1 MKRWIWLLV
10 AALGWMTAIL
20 SSQAAGVIIVD
31 GQGDATSSHILP
43 PEPIPPV
50 PIPPPRPWPPPQP
63 WPPQPPPQWQVI
75 RTYRFCPLEVQSE
88 KVQTKIT
95 DQVAVTT
102 IDQEFFNPNSQRLEG
117 TFIFPIPKGA
127 QIDKFSMEIDGKPV
141 QAEILKAD
149 KAKDIYEGIVRKMK
163 DPALMEYEGR
173 DVLKLKI
180 FPIEPNGKKRI
191 TLSYTQ
197 VLKMDSGMLNY
208 VLPMNAGKYS
218 SKPIKSVSVKINVE
232 TKRPLKTI
240 YSPSHEV
247 EVKRDGSNRATV
259 GYEAS
264 EVKPDADLQLYFA
277 PEKDEIGVNLMA
289 YKTGD
294 EDGYFLLLASPGV
307 DAKAKQIVSK
317 DVVFVLDTSGSMSGK
332 KIEQAKKALQFCVD
346 NLNEGDRFE
355 IIRFSTETEPL
366 FDKLAEAS
374 KENREKAGHF
384 IKGLKAMGGTAI
396 DEALKK
402 GLSLESK
409 EGRPFV
415 MVFLT
420 DGLPTVGATDEEEI
434 LKGVK
439 ERNKEKR
446 RVFCFGIG
454 TDVNTHL
461 LDKIAEETRAFSQ
474 YVLPEEDLEVKVSS
488 FFSKINE
495 PVLANPT
502 LKFTTDV
509 HATKMYPS
517 PLPDLFKGEQL
528 VLVGRYSGKGSTAA
542 LIEGDV
548 NGEKKKF
555 SYDLNFPEHA
565 EEHDFIPRL
574 WATRRVG
581 YLLDEIRLHG
591 ENAELKDEVTDL
603 ARKYGIVTPYTAY
616 LIVEDESKR
625 GVSQSLQS
633 LPQLNED
640 AAARRELSLN
650 YDRLRSETDGLGA
663 VAGARSGSALKS
675 ANSAQWGIQN
685 GAREAERSFSYVVPA
700 TPNGSALGS
709 SPQPSATPSANGT
722 VSSSKLLDYTQQGQ
736 FVAGKNFFQNANV
749 WVDSEVQKVGEKEKV
764 RLEFG
769 SPEYFEFLKKHPE
782 AAQWLALG
790 PNIQFVLANK
800 VYEIFDKESSSG
812 KKE

>member
-1 MKRWIWLLV
+1 M
-10 AALGWMTAIL
+10 AAIL
-20 SSQAAGVIIVD
+20 PTYAAGVIIVD
-31 GQGDATSSHILP
+31 GEGDSTASHILP
-43 PEPIPPV
+43 PGPIPPV
-50 PIPPPRPWPPPQP
+50 PIPPPGPWPPRPI
-63 WPPQPPPQWQVI
+63 PPPYWHETRV
-75 RTYRFCPLEVQSE
+75 YRFCPLEVQSE

-102 IDQEFFNPNSQRLEG
+102 IDQEFYNPNSQRLEG

-141 QAEILKAD
+141 QAEILKAE
-149 KAKDIYEGIVRKMK
+149 KARDIYEGIVRKMK

-197 VLKMDSGMLNY
+197 VLKLDSGLLNY

-218 SKPIKSVSVKINVE
+218 SKPIKSVSVKVNVE
-232 TKRPLKTI
+232 SKRPLKTI

-332 KIEQAKKALQFCVD
+332 KMEQAKKALQFCVES
-346 NLNEGDRFE
+346 LNDGDRFE
-355 IIRFSTETEPL
+355 IIRFSTESEPL
-366 FDKLAEAS
+366 FDKLAAVS
-374 KENREKAGHF
+374 KENREKAGDF
-384 IKGLKAMGGTAI
+384 IKNLKAMGGTAI

-402 GLSLESK
+402 ALSLESK

-415 MVFLT
+415 VVFLT
-420 DGLPTVGATDEEEI
+420 DGLPTVGTTDEDQI
-434 LKGVK
+434 LKGMQ

-446 RVFCFGIG
+446 RIFCFGIG

-461 LDKIAEETRAFSQ
+461 LDRIAEETRAFSQ

-495 PVLANPT
+495 PVLANPK
-502 LKFTTDV
+502 LKFTADIRT
-509 HATKMYPS
+509 TKMYPS

-528 VLVGRYSGKGSTAA
+528 VLVGRYSGKGSSAA
-542 LIEGDV
+542 VIDGDV
-548 NGEKKKF
+548 NGDKKKF
-555 SYDLNFPEHA
+555 TYDLNFPEHA
-565 EEHDFIPRL
+565 DEHDFIPRL

-591 ENAELKDEVTDL
+591 ESSELKDEVTDL

-625 GVSQSLQS
+625 GVAQSMQS
-633 LPQLNED
+633 MPRLTDDSE
-640 AAARRELSLN
+640 ARRELSLN
-650 YDRLRSETDGLGA
+650 YNEFRMKADGLGA
-663 VAGARSGSALKS
+663 VAGARSGLALKS
-675 ANSAQWGIQN
+675 ANSSSWGIQN
-685 GAREAERSFSYVVPA
+685 GAYEAGRNLSRDNSVSPAAPPVAGSPA
-700 TPNGSALGS
+700 TSTGLGDS
-709 SPQPSATPSANGT
+709 TRKAMDS
-722 VSSSKLLDYTQQGQ
+722 TQQGQ
-736 FVAGKNFFQNANV
+736 FVGGKNFFENGSA
-749 WVDSEVQKVGEKEKV
+749 WVDSEIQKSSQKEKV
-764 RLEFG
+764 RVQFG
-769 SPEYFEFLKKHPE
+769 SPEYFTLLKQHPE
-782 AAQWLALG
+782 TAQWLALG
-790 PNIQFVLANK
+790 SNVQFVLAGK
-800 VYEIFDKESSSG
+800 VYEIFDKEDSSG